1 MTWCGWAWPY
11 VQPVR
16 DGVVLPDLDPG
27 DQRIGN
33 AIKAIEHELVRHQV
47 VKMRIPLMSRAP
59 PVGQKSAMRFRSLV
73 DGWASLS
80 AMIRID
86 IGRSWTN
93 LAEGSAK
100 IAHRVVECGIKRQ
113 DGVNSEQPD
122 RPAGG
127 GPFGDDAE
135 SH

>member
-1 MTWCGWAWPY
+1 M
-11 VQPVR
+11 
-16 DGVVLPDLDPG
+16 
-27 DQRIGN
+27 
-33 AIKAIEHELVRHQV
+33 

-80 AMIRID
+80 ARIRID

-100 IAHRVVECGIKRQ
+100 IAQRVVECGIKRQ

-127 GPFGDDAE
+127 GPVGDDPE

>member
-1 MTWCGWAWPY
+1 M
-11 VQPVR
+11 
-16 DGVVLPDLDPG
+16 
-27 DQRIGN
+27 
-33 AIKAIEHELVRHQV
+33 
-47 VKMRIPLMSRAP
+47 VKMRILADVPSSSCC
-59 PVGQKSAMRFRSLV
+59 QKLAMTFRSLV
-73 DGWASLS
+73 DGRAYLS

-86 IGRSWTN
+86 IGRSQTN
-93 LAEGSAK
+93 RAEGSAK

-127 GPFGDDAE
+127 GPVGDDPE

>member
-47 VKMRIPLMSRAP
+47 VKMRIPLMFRAP
-59 PVGQKSAMRFRSLV
+59 PVARSRRCDSDRWWMAGLHCR
-73 DGWASLS
+73 